1 MVHTAALLHR
11 CSFLGRP
18 LVCCALQLCSLLPC
32 DLVGQICS
40 SLLYM
45 LFLCRLPFLVLFL
58 FLVHSCWIFVLDCLS
73 NGPFSFALSSVA
85 IALLSIYFSFVA
97 FLSFAFAFVFALSF
111 SFVDG
116 SCVHRCS
123 SSIEICCYTGCGALL
138 EPAECCCCPVV
149 FHDGCLGVC
158 VGWCRS
164 SHEV

>member
-45 LFLCRLPFLVLFL
+45 LFLGRLPFLVLFL

-123 SSIEICCYTGCGALL
+123 SSIEICCYTGCGSKGASRHV
-138 EPAECCCCPVV
+138 ACPVPEYRFWEPV
-149 FHDGCLGVC
+149 ASEKCP
-158 VGWCRS
+158 
-164 SHEV
+164 EIK